1 MGADSN
7 NRSVDKICRV
17 SCYYLTLIYV
27 VLALYGVISKVE
39 LNHGQN
45 AVLKSQASGNI
56 TWALYQITGCF
67 KILCAVT
74 KGVKES
80 LIFT

>member
-1 MGADSN
+1 MQGKLLLFN
-7 NRSVDKICRV
+7 VD
-17 SCYYLTLIYV
+17 LG
-27 VLALYGVISKVE
+27 LYGVISKVE

-45 AVLKSQASGNI
+45 AVLKSQASGNV

-80 LIFT
+80 LIVT